1 MATYNENKYESMKK
15 YREKHRDKYLEG
27 KRKYSKLHYE
37 NHKEEKRKKSL
48 EYYHNT
54 KNLKGSQSLRLSPS
68 SILCEC
74 EGHYTMKNKSQ
85 HIKTKKHQ
93 QYLEKI
99 QQSLSASTISHSGS
113 SSITLIG

>member
-15 YREKHRDKYLEG
+15 YREKHRDEYLEG
-27 KRKYSKLHYE
+27 RRKYSKLHYE

-54 KNLKGSQSLRLSPS
+54 KNLKGSESLRLSPS

-85 HIKTKKHQ
+85 HLKTKKHQ

-99 QQSLSASTISHSGS
+99 QTSTILHSSESGS
-113 SSITLIG
+113 SSTMIA